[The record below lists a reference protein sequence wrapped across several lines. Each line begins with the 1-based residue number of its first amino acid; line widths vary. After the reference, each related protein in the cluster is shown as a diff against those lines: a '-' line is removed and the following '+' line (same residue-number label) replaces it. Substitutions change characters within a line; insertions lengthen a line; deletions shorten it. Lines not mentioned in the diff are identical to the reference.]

1 MKRVVQQSGTQ
12 PIYVSKVQ
20 KFLIRRLPTGMRDA
34 NWSIIMSWP
43 VRLPETFTEN
53 AVRHIETQQ
62 VTFSLCAVHE
72 TVSEAVYPL

>member
-1 MKRVVQQSGTQ
+1 
-12 PIYVSKVQ
+12 
-20 KFLIRRLPTGMRDA
+20 
-34 NWSIIMSWP
+34 MSWP

>member
-1 MKRVVQQSGTQ
+1 
-12 PIYVSKVQ
+12 
-20 KFLIRRLPTGMRDA
+20 MRDA
-34 NWSIIMSWP
+34 NWSIIISWP

-72 TVSEAVYPL
+72 AVSEAVYPL